1 MLRVIPWKTEIL
13 EDLTNQTV
21 ELNSKAEFKCAVS
34 LPNISLDEVSWYFN
48 DEKVSL
54 DDERFTYNVEDEY
67 IHAFSLLRAEEGDI
81 NARVRFET
89 RDVKSE
95 AELLVYIPPRK
106 VENLTTTLAEIDIP
120 YAAGWSRCRPFNFN
134 ESFSYFY

>member
-48 DEKVSL
+48 DEKVSV

-106 VENLTTTLAEIDIP
+106 VENLTTTFAEIDIP
-120 YAAGWSRCRPFNFN
+120 YAG
-134 ESFSYFY
+134 E